1 MSRSNSSP
9 STAGRRSVSSLE
21 LPTSVGIPD
30 VKAYPMPEES
40 QLPAN
45 TAGWRADAGRAVL
58 LIHDMQRFFL
68 RRFPQDAPPGRDLVA
83 NAARLRTLCAELAIP
98 VCYTA
103 QPGSMTRAQR
113 GLLLDFWGPGMQAD
127 VADRAVVDELVPDAD
142 DWVLTKWRY
151 SAFHKTGL
159 LDRMRAGGR
168 DQLVICGVYGHVG
181 VLMTACDAFS
191 SDIEVF
197 VAADAIADFT
207 LDHHRMTLTY
217 AAQRCAVVATTDQL
231 LEQLTTGARDTNHGG
246 TGHGHR

>member
-1 MSRSNSSP
+1 
-9 STAGRRSVSSLE
+9 VSSLE

-30 VKAYPMPEES
+30 VQAYPMPDDS

-58 LIHDMQRFFL
+58 LVHDMQRFFL
-68 RRFPQDAPPGRDLVA
+68 RPFPRDAPPGRELVA
-83 NAARLRTLCAELAIP
+83 NAARLRTLCAALEIP

-103 QPGSMTRAQR
+103 QPGSMTPAER
-113 GLLLDFWGPGMQAD
+113 GLLVDFWGPGMRAD
-127 VADRAVVDELVPDAD
+127 AADRQVVDELAPDED

-159 LDRMRAGGR
+159 LDRMRAGER
-168 DQLVICGVYGHVG
+168 DQLVICGVYAHVG
-181 VLMTACDAFS
+181 VLMSACDAFS

-197 VAADAIADFT
+197 LAADGIADFT
-207 LDHHRMTLTY
+207 LDHHQMALTY

-231 LEQLTTGARDTNHGG
+231 LEQLTTGARGTSRGG
-246 TGHGHR
+246 KGHGRR